1 MVRGDLTV
9 RQRHCAPGLS
19 ACQRGVAFTERQR
32 APNLV
37 PTGQS
42 LTASLSF
49 RLVIRT
55 GSDPERTGGDGMI
68 DLMQQLEVRAVLAEK
83 DREARAALR
92 VSEAKSGPR
101 GLTAG
106 FGGRLAQLGIRVNRM
121 TARFW
126 LPGGLRGPP

>member
-1 MVRGDLTV
+1 MT
-9 RQRHCAPGLS
+9 
-19 ACQRGVAFTERQR
+19 
-32 APNLV
+32 
-37 PTGQS
+37 
-42 LTASLSF
+42 
-49 RLVIRT
+49 
-55 GSDPERTGGDGMI
+55 

-92 VSEAKSGPR
+92 VSEAKNGPR

-126 LPGGLRGPP
+126 LPGGLRGPPNES

>member
-1 MVRGDLTV
+1 MT
-9 RQRHCAPGLS
+9 
-19 ACQRGVAFTERQR
+19 
-32 APNLV
+32 
-37 PTGQS
+37 
-42 LTASLSF
+42 
-49 RLVIRT
+49 
-55 GSDPERTGGDGMI
+55 
-68 DLMQQLEVRAVLAEK
+68 DLMQQHEVRAVLAEK

-92 VSEAKSGPR
+92 VGEAKSDPH